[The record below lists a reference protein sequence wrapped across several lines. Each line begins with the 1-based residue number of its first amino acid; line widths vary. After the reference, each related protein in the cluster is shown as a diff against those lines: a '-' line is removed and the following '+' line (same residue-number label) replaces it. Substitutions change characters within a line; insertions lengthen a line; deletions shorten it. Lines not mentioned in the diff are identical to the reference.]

1 MTLLGQSLGSL
12 IVGWEAFSLLVPDIF
27 IDTMGYAFALGLS
40 KILFPRMPT
49 GAYVHYPTIS
59 TDMLESLDPRKPSGG
74 QGVNAGRGVGFK
86 GFLKR
91 YYWKLFAALYSWM
104 GASVD
109 VVMTNST
116 WTQGHI
122 KSLWGPRR
130 ERRRR
135 QHSIAVVY
143 PPCAVRSIESAVEVS
158 EASEQQRGKYLVYI
172 AQFRPEKNHQLILRS
187 FARFLRSGSAAA
199 AEGATL
205 VLLGSVRDSADS
217 RRVYELRLLVNELH
231 IKDRVVFQ
239 LDAAWG
245 EVLEWLRKGYVGV
258 NGMWNEHFGIGVV
271 EYLAAGLI
279 PVVHDSGGPKL
290 DIVTEVDGEPTG
302 NACHSRRSRIAFL
315 STLD

>member
-1 MTLLGQSLGSL
+1 MRTLD
-12 IVGWEAFSLLVPDIF
+12 LVPQCNTLTPPF
-27 IDTMGYAFALGLS
+27 STAL
-40 KILFPRMPT
+40 R
-49 GAYVHYPTIS
+49 A
-59 TDMLESLDPRKPSGG
+59 
-74 QGVNAGRGVGFK
+74 
-86 GFLKR
+86 
-91 YYWKLFAALYSWM
+91 
-104 GASVD
+104 ASVD

-239 LDAAWG
+239 LEPSRIPGPDEPAIHAALDSLPRNG
-245 EVLEWLRKGYVGV
+245 LGVL
-258 NGMWNEHFGIGVV
+258 
-271 EYLAAGLI
+271 
-279 PVVHDSGGPKL
+279 HDS
-290 DIVTEVDGEPTG
+290 
-302 NACHSRRSRIAFL
+302 RSMD
-315 STLD
+315 SSGC

>member
-1 MTLLGQSLGSL
+1 MTVPKG
-12 IVGWEAFSLLVPDIF
+12 GWEPSDQTLEAAASREALEEGLTLCSSLPVPPPLTRSMHAFLCPV
-27 IDTMGYAFALGLS
+27 
-40 KILFPRMPT
+40 
-49 GAYVHYPTIS
+49 
-59 TDMLESLDPRKPSGG
+59 
-74 QGVNAGRGVGFK
+74 
-86 GFLKR
+86 
-91 YYWKLFAALYSWM
+91 
-104 GASVD
+104 
-109 VVMTNST
+109 
-116 WTQGHI
+116 
-122 KSLWGPRR
+122 
-130 ERRRR
+130 
-135 QHSIAVVY
+135 AVVY

-231 IKDRVVFQ
+231 IKERVVFQ

-302 NACHSRRSRIAFL
+302 NACHSGRSRIALL